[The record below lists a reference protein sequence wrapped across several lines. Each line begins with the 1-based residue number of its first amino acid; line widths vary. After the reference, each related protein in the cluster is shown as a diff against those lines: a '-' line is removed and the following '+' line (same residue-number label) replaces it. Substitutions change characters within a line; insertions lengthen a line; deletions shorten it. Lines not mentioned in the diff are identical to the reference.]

1 MINPT
6 RLLRNDIFIFLFL
19 ISLHDSLAQDF
30 IRTANDIPV
39 ERNGE
44 SLALPFLGGLDR
56 FIPQFVDIDSDGDLD
71 LFISDADGQLTLLE
85 NIGTSRTPQFRL
97 VPDAFKDINVRSWF
111 YFVDMESDGD
121 PDLYHANEDAGLTF
135 YRNNGPD
142 GQANFVLEERTVL
155 SFNGQPMFNQLTSIP
170 AFADIDA
177 DRDYDFFSGI
187 ITGEISFYKNV
198 GSRHT
203 TLFQFET
210 AKWQGLLIFS
220 FGKPVPLSHSQP
232 PFGQNPHGA
241 SAIEF
246 ADLDGDG
253 DLDFFYGDL
262 FHKGMYYLR
271 NDGDPREAKVAMTDT
286 LFPKPQPVI
295 TNGYNIP
302 RFADIDGDGDLDFFV
317 ACLQQSLDNFIFYRN
332 AGTANLP
339 QLQPVTNNFL
349 TMIDVGSNSAPA
361 LADIDADGDLDLFI
375 GNIDGQISFYE
386 NIGSATAPALQWVT
400 AALPYIQPNTHFS
413 ATPTFI
419 DIDADG
425 DLDLFVGS
433 FIGKIAFYENRGS
446 ARAPDFV
453 WITNDF
459 ENIIA
464 GSAAAPNFADVDR
477 DGDYDLF
484 VGVVD
489 SATINIFEN
498 VGQASAPRFQ
508 FKKKFQPASNFE
520 FGVPFLHDWNRDG

>member
-1 MINPT
+1 M
-6 RLLRNDIFIFLFL
+6 
-19 ISLHDSLAQDF
+19 
-30 IRTANDIPV
+30 
-39 ERNGE
+39 
-44 SLALPFLGGLDR
+44 
-56 FIPQFVDIDSDGDLD
+56 
-71 LFISDADGQLTLLE
+71 
-85 NIGTSRTPQFRL
+85 
-97 VPDAFKDINVRSWF
+97 
-111 YFVDMESDGD
+111 
-121 PDLYHANEDAGLTF
+121 
-135 YRNNGPD
+135 
-142 GQANFVLEERTVL
+142 
-155 SFNGQPMFNQLTSIP
+155 
-170 AFADIDA
+170 
-177 DRDYDFFSGI
+177 
-187 ITGEISFYKNV
+187 
-198 GSRHT
+198 
-203 TLFQFET
+203 QFET
-210 AKWQGLLIFS
+210 ERWQNLLIVS
-220 FGKPVPLSHSQP
+220 FGKASLSPYSQP
-232 PFGQNPHGA
+232 FPGPNRHGA

-253 DLDFFYGDL
+253 DLDFFYGDF

-271 NDGDPREAKVAMTDT
+271 NDGDPGEAKVAMTDT

-317 ACLQQSLDNFIFYRN
+317 ACVQQSLDNFIFYRN
-332 AGTANLP
+332 AGTATAP

-386 NIGSATAPALQWVT
+386 NLGSATAPALRWVT
-400 AALPYIQPNTHFS
+400 DALPYIQPNTQFS
-413 ATPTFI
+413 ATPTFA

-433 FIGKIAFYENRGS
+433 FFGKIAFYENRGS
-446 ARAPDFV
+446 ARVPDFM

-459 ENIIA
+459 ENINA
-464 GSAAAPNFADVDR
+464 GGAAAPHFADIDR

-484 VGVVD
+484 IGVLD

-498 VGQASAPRFQ
+498 VGQASTPRFQ

-520 FGVPFLHDWNRDG
+520 YGVPFLHDWDRDGRVDLFIGGFDGTILHLRGVAADSFTFEQKNFAGIDIGFFAAPMFADWDSDGHIDLLIGESDGGLNFFRGAGSTRIADPMALPNTFELHAYPNPFRERLNISLHADGAMPNQTPRAAIYNLLGARIAELEIKNAGNGLWRAEWQPASLHLSNGIYFLKAHREREYVTRKLLLIH